1 MKILSLL
8 LLATLLLTN
17 NFNSPQETPE
27 LQEATTLT
35 ASFIKLFNQGKY
47 DQALPL
53 AKRALQ
59 IREKALPRTDQRVVD
74 SLINLGEVYI
84 GKQDYRPA
92 RDTFKR
98 LLQILEERFGAEDL
112 RLASTLDR
120 LAPLQYRAGSFDE
133 AEEAFKRALAVREK
147 ALGSDNEETARA
159 AFAIADFY
167 RKRRDFQPA
176 VENYTRAMT
185 TYGRLSGVRTD
196 AFERVRDGFY
206 CLSYEHNKPDLG
218 KEIARIYSQF
228 SGVDPSREPEPG
240 TVLNGRAIS
249 LPKPEY
255 PEGARQRRLQGMV
268 VVKVLIDET
277 GTVISAKDMCQGPP
291 YLSEASVA
299 AAFKARFTTTKLS
312 GMPVKV
318 PGVITYNFVPR

>member
-8 LLATLLLTN
+8 LLAIVLLTN
-17 NFNSPQETPE
+17 NFKSPQETPE

-35 ASFIKLFNQGKY
+35 ASVVKLFNQGKY
-47 DQALPL
+47 EEALPL

-59 IREKALPRTDQRVVD
+59 IREKALPRTDQRVAD
-74 SLINLGEVYI
+74 SLTNLGEIYI
-84 GKQDYRPA
+84 GKEDYRAA

-98 LLQILEERFGAEDL
+98 LLQVLEERFGPEDL

-120 LAPLQYRAGSFDE
+120 LAPLQYRAASLDD
-133 AEEAFKRALAVREK
+133 AEEAFKRALALREK
-147 ALGSDNEETARA
+147 ALGSDNEEVARA

-176 VENYTRAMT
+176 VDNYKRAMT
-185 TYGRLSGVRTD
+185 TYGRLSGVKTD

-206 CLSYEHNKPDLG
+206 CLSYEHNKPELG
-218 KEIARIYSQF
+218 KEISRIYAEL
-228 SGVDPSREPEPG
+228 SGADPAREPEPG
-240 TVLNGRAIS
+240 TILNGRAIS

-255 PEGARQRRLQGMV
+255 PEGARQRRLQGV
-268 VVKVLIDET
+268 VTVKVWIDEA
-277 GTVISAKDMCQGPP
+277 GSVISAKDMCQGPP
-291 YLSEASVA
+291 YLSESSVA
-299 AAFKARFTTTKLS
+299 AAFKARFTPTKLS

-318 PGVITYNFVPR
+318 TGVIVYNFVPR